1 MLTITIPNIRG
12 LCSDSC
18 PLLQKGRT
26 TQQKNMKQF
35 GLMNTAKQIA
45 VIRDERHAEF
55 LSDNY
60 RTEGCNIVI

>member
-55 LSDNY
+55 
-60 RTEGCNIVI
+60 